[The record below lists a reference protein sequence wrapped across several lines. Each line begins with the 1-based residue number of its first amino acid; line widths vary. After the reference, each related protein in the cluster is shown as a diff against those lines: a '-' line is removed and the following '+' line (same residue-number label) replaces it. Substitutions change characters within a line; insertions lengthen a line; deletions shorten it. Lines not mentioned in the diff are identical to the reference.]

1 MRLAAEPA
9 GPVLLLALLAL
20 FCAGCAPGASGG
32 AALLWPDLGDPYVRL
47 TRDWTRT
54 AELNQGL
61 DSSLNAAATLQS
73 AAWREAFAKRWAH
86 AYALTPGEAGDFLE
100 EQRKAHARGT
110 EIVLSLAAE
119 RSKNAVLRPD
129 DPLWRVVVVQGESV
143 HRPLDMAPL
152 DKDRWPAEKIGLF
165 FPYASRWRSFYG
177 LRFPR
182 LADGPATLVVSGPLG
197 RMEFTWEH
205 FE

>member
-1 MRLAAEPA
+1 LRLAAEPVR
-9 GPVLLLALLAL
+9 PVLCWAFLAVL
-20 FCAGCAPGASGG
+20 CAACVPAVAGG
-32 AALLWPDLGDPYVRL
+32 AALLWPDLSDPYVRL

-54 AELNQGL
+54 AGL
-61 DSSLNAAATLQS
+61 DAGLDGSVNAAATLES
-73 AAWREAFAKRWAH
+73 RAWREGFAKRWAH
-86 AYALTPGEAGDFLE
+86 AYGLPPEEAADFLARQLLAH
-100 EQRKAHARGT
+100 EQGA

-119 RSKNAVLRPD
+119 PGKSARLRPD
-129 DPLWRVVVVQGESV
+129 DPLWRVAVVQDGNMY
-143 HRPLDMAPL
+143 RPLEIAPL
-152 DKDRWPAEKIGLF
+152 DKDRWPAEKLGLF

-182 LADGPATLVVSGPLG
+182 LAAGPATLVVAGPLG

>member
-1 MRLAAEPA
+1 MRRAAEPVR
-9 GPVLLLALLAL
+9 PVLCWALLAVI
-20 FCAGCAPGASGG
+20 CAACAPAAGG
-32 AALLWPDLGDPYVRL
+32 AALLWPDLADPYVSL

-54 AELNQGL
+54 AGL
-61 DSSLNAAATLQS
+61 DAGLDASLNAAATLES
-73 AAWREAFAKRWAH
+73 RAWREGFAKRWAH
-86 AYALTPGEAGDFLE
+86 AYGFAPEETADFLAQQLLAH
-100 EQRKAHARGT
+100 EQGT
-110 EIVLSLAAE
+110 EVVLSLAAE
-119 RSKNAVLRPD
+119 PGRISRLRPD
-129 DPLWRVVVVQGESV
+129 DPLWRVAVVQDGNTY
-143 HRPLDMAPL
+143 RPLEIAPL

-182 LADGPATLVVSGPLG
+182 LAAGPATLVVTGPLG